1 MAQVNI
7 QISMDATRFEQGLT
21 YQEFVNTM
29 RQNDRRIKQMY
40 DNYKLTEDDIARFK
54 TLVDEHGGQLY
65 VTALVEDW
73 CPDVVLNVPLV
84 AKLAEAIDGLELR
97 LFIRPEHEDLK
108 QAYAGQNVMSIPVIS
123 FFNGDWDEV
132 ARFVERSAIAQAKVI
147 AWTAEN
153 YPELDNLRRSSEPED
168 REKLVAIFTK
178 RFSQMVKWYRQGLW
192 RESLNEIEAQ
202 LAGGK

>member
-1 MAQVNI
+1 
-7 QISMDATRFEQGLT
+7 MDTTRFEQGMS

-40 DNYKLTEDDIARFK
+40 DNYKLTEDDIDRFK
-54 TLVDEHGGQLY
+54 TLVGEHGGKLY
-65 VTALVEDW
+65 ITALVEDW

-84 AKLAEAIDGLELR
+84 AHLAEAIDGLELR
-97 LFIRPEHEDLK
+97 LFVRPEHEDLK
-108 QAYAGQNVMSIPVIS
+108 LAYAAQNVLSIPVIS

-132 ARFVERSAIAQAKVI
+132 ARFVERSAVARAKVI

-153 YPELDNLRRSSEPED
+153 YPELDDLRRSSEPED

-192 RESLNEIEAQ
+192 RETLNEIETQ
-202 LAGGK
+202 LKRGK

>member
-1 MAQVNI
+1 
-7 QISMDATRFEQGLT
+7 MDATRFEQGLT

-40 DNYKLTEDDIARFK
+40 ENYKLTEDDIARFK
-54 TLVDEHGGQLY
+54 TLADEHGGKLY
-65 VTALVEDW
+65 ITALVEDW

-84 AKLAEAIDGLELR
+84 AHLAEAIDGIELR
-97 LFIRPEHEDLK
+97 LFDRRDNNDL
-108 QAYAGQNVMSIPVIS
+108 QEAFAAQNILSIPVIS
-123 FFNGDWDEV
+123 FFNSDWEEV
-132 ARFVERSAIAQAKVI
+132 ARFVERSAIARSKVI
-147 AWTAEN
+147 VWTAEN
-153 YPELDNLRRSSEPED
+153 YPELDDLRRSSKPED

-192 RESLNEIEAQ
+192 RESLKEFEAQ